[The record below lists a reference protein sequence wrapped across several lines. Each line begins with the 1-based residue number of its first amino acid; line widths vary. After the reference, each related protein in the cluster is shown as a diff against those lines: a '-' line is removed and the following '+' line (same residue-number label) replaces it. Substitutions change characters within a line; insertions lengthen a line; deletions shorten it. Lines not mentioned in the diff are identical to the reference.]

1 MSNGTIIH
9 NIEMTPGQ
17 GGQIVRSAGGSAQ
30 VLAKEEKYTLVRLPS
45 GEVRKFLNTCMATV
59 GQLGNLEHKNLIIL
73 GSAHNQKEIQ
83 EKISQKC
90 TGIFLAPLFKMKKY
104 KQSLGLCR
112 FNYLTYKN
120 DVNFF
125 ALGGINKN
133 NIRRLKMLNIK
144 GFAGIRMFKKK
155 PASKRPV
162 FLKN

>member
-1 MSNGTIIH
+1 MHKYLPKLFIFIDQYNSYLFENNNINTGIIYRNYNSRKREEDLYEIVKACKKKRYKIFISNDIK
-9 NIEMTPGQ
+9 
-17 GGQIVRSAGGSAQ
+17 
-30 VLAKEEKYTLVRLPS
+30 LAIKFKADGIYIPS
-45 GEVRKFLNTCMATV
+45 FNKIKQF
-59 GQLGNLEHKNLIIL
+59 GNLENKNLIIL

-125 ALGGINKN
+125 ALGGIN
-133 NIRRLKMLNIK
+133 
-144 GFAGIRMFKKK
+144 
-155 PASKRPV
+155 
-162 FLKN
+162 